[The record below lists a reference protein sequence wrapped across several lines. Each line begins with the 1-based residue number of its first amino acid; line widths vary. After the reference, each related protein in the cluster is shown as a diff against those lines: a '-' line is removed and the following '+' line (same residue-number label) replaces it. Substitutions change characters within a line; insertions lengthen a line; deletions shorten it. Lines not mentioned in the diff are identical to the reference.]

1 CCACRI
7 SNFPQ
12 LHACACSNL
21 GPVDLDFVKIA
32 AVRVNH
38 HAPNPTIADEKIRP
52 ATHHEKWEGFISAKS
67 NQCGKRVLALW
78 LDPKLRRAAYAQRGV
93 FGERL
98 IKAHVAAF
106 AHDRP

>member
-1 CCACRI
+1 MSPKSRNY
-7 SNFPQ
+7 S
-12 LHACACSNL
+12 
-21 GPVDLDFVKIA
+21 PVTGIAGKKPPVHLDFVEIA

-38 HAPNPTIADEKIRP
+38 HTTNPTIADKKIR
-52 ATHHEKWEGFISAKS
+52 ASTHHEKWEVFIPTKS
-67 NQCGKRVLALW
+67 NQCGKRVLALRF
-78 LDPKLRRAAYAQRGV
+78 DPKLRRAAYAQSGM